1 MAKSAFFYL
10 GAGTACVKNMFSNLV
25 IDIPVDKIKEDLKSG
40 ISETN
45 AAIEDRRLTRLAESQ
60 IRQQLRESAE
70 EQHKQIVEIVKQE
83 LLKQQSQ

>member
-25 IDIPVDKIKEDLKSG
+25 IDIPVDKIKEDIKSG

-45 AAIEDRRLTRLAESQ
+45 VAIEDRRLTRLAETHIREQ
-60 IRQQLRESAE
+60 MQDAAEKERQQ
-70 EQHKQIVEIVKQE
+70 IIEIVKQE
-83 LLKQQSQ
+83 LANQQSK